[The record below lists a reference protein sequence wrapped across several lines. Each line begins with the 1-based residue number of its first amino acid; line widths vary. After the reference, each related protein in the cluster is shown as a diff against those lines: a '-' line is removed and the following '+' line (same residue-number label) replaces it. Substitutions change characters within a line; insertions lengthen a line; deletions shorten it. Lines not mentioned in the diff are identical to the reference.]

1 MSVVGV
7 REALLLGLML
17 AMEPAAQPPDRQG
30 SALQAAATERCSC
43 YRCNSRRQG
52 ITGPISRELALASL
66 VTAERL
72 KTGSAVKTPPL
83 VADDGTVFVSTEGG
97 ALLAYERRAMPA
109 TGDMWN
115 PR

>member
-1 MSVVGV
+1 MAAVGV
-7 REALLLGLML
+7 RVALLLGLL
-17 AMEPAAQPPDRQG
+17 LDRPG

-52 ITGPISRELALASL
+52 ITGQISSKLASI
-66 VTAERL
+66 VTAVQL
-72 KTGSAVKTPPL
+72 QTGSAVKTPPL
-83 VADDGTVFVSTEGG
+83 VAGDGTVFVSTEGG

>member
-1 MSVVGV
+1 MSAVGV
-7 REALLLGLML
+7 RVALLLWLLL
-17 AMEPAAQPPDRQG
+17 AMAPAAPQPDCLG
-30 SALQAAATERCSC
+30 SAAATESCSC

-52 ITGPISRELALASL
+52 ITGPISRTLALASI
-66 VTAERL
+66 VTSEQLR
-72 KTGSAVKTPPL
+72 TGSAVKTPPL
-83 VADDGTVFVSTEGG
+83 VADSMVFVSTEGG